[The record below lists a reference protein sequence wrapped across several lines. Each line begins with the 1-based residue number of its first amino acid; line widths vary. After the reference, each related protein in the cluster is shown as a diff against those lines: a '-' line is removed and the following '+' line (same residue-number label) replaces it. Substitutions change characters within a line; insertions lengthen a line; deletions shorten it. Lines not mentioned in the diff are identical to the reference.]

1 MAIWIAAVL
10 IVGAVALFI
19 AAPLTDGLV
28 ERRNAAANVEMGR
41 REHQR
46 ALAVQALRELE
57 FDHEMGKLGD
67 EDYRSLRERL
77 EIRALTAMDGL
88 EEARRLSLLQP
99 PSDRIGLA
107 AGSSQTT
114 RAVTMNFCPQ
124 CGTRLGLAHNFCANC
139 GAALAGGTPAAN
151 QAE

>member
-77 EIRALTAMDGL
+77 EIRALTAMDRL
-88 EEARRLSLLQP
+88 EEARRPSLSLA
-99 PSDRIGLA
+99 SSGRIGAA
-107 AGSSQTT
+107 AGSSHLSAPA
-114 RAVTMNFCPQ
+114 RAIPVNFCPQ
-124 CGTRLGLAHNFCANC
+124 CGTRIGLAHNFCANC
-139 GAALAGGTPAAN
+139 GAALAGGSRAPT
-151 QAE
+151 